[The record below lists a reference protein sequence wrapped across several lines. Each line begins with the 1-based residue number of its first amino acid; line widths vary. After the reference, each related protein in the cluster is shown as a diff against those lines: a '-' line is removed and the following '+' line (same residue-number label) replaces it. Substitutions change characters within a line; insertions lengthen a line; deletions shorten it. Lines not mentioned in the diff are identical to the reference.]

1 MSDFTPSE
9 KGVPQ
14 RPPSIA
20 NLMVDS
26 ADRFTSTI
34 GAGSWLNPGQTVNV
48 GSPFNFTIQ
57 RNNSILNG
65 YFTRIGATEMVL
77 EWNIPNINTAFGN
90 TTLNWY
96 VPAVSTMYS
105 TNILTGNYTVSAL
118 ASQVAAQM
126 TASGPGGG
134 TIYSVSTLGA
144 SATFESSQAAIVSNS
159 TFTIST
165 PTLLAQKLF
174 VPGVARTNRTTQIL
188 ANNIDLR
195 PFRYLDFTCGD
206 LTYNQSVKDTA
217 TNRTSRDVL
226 VRWYFDWDSPEA
238 VDSLGYPIHQS
249 YQAFNERRLFNP
261 PKQIRWIPNQPIGN
275 MTFVVYDPNGN
286 DVSSYISTDISNG
299 LTGLGLVASAP
310 TNWLMTLQASET

>member
-1 MSDFTPSE
+1 MSDFTPAE

-34 GAGSWLNPGQTVNV
+34 GAGSWLNPGQTVNL

-77 EWNIPNINTAFGN
+77 EWNIPNITTALSNTN
-90 TTLNWY
+90 LNWY
-96 VPAVSTMYS
+96 VPATSTMYS
-105 TNILTGNYTVSAL
+105 TTIITGNYNVDTL
-118 ASQVAAQM
+118 AKQVATQM

-134 TIYSVSTLGA
+134 TIYSLSTLGPG
-144 SATFESSQAAIVSNS
+144 ATYEANQAAIVSNS
-159 TFTIST
+159 TFRIST

-174 VPGVARTNRTTQIL
+174 IPQLAQSALTTQLL

-217 TNRTSRDVL
+217 TNKTSRDVL

-275 MTFVVYDPNGN
+275 MTFVVYDPKGN
-286 DVSSYISTDISNG
+286 DVSSYISTDLSNG
-299 LTGLGLVASAP
+299 IVGLVASAP